1 MARSHI
7 SSPNCRSRRPNRYT
21 RPDQVVPLFPRT
33 TSAPGPSGCRCPLQ
47 WLRRSGAHLAM
58 CQHGKWRFSRAG

>member
-47 WLRRSGAHLAM
+47 RLWAIWSTSCYVPARQVAIQPGR
-58 CQHGKWRFSRAG
+58 